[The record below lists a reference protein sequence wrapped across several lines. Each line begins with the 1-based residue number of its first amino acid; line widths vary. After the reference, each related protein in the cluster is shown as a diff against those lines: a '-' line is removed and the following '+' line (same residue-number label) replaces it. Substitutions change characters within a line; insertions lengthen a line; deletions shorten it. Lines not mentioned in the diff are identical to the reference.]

1 MWWMIWPG
9 NPALSIALWILVAI
23 PFLYA
28 ARRPMH
34 GLIRAIFRTASNG
47 LRLGA
52 RWLVRTAEE
61 LRARNK
67 VVLLAHGGD
76 ELMQSIDREFE
87 RVSVIVQRD
96 LHAYPA
102 LQRKLTDEITRIEED
117 FKKCGEVPPPPP
129 EWTKAVATIAKIKD
143 SGDGLVEKIM
153 QDIAD
158 SVEKIYDRVT
168 AEYRRSYQERHKILA
183 GFQPFW
189 RSLNTTL
196 NQVNKNLNILQES
209 AKIIDTQMDKYEQI
223 AKRTDK
229 AEHALTSSATTQF
242 AIAGLVLLVAFGGAF
257 VNFFLIARPMSA
269 MVGGGQYIIGD
280 LEASHIAAL
289 VIILMEAT
297 AGLFLVESLRIT
309 HLFPRINN
317 MPEKRRYLVMWSAL
331 VILFILASVEVAL
344 AVMRDMIITADMELK
359 RGLGNAAAT
368 QALDI
373 GWVGKIPVAGQMIL
387 GFILPF
393 ALAFVAIPLEYF
405 IYSARTVL
413 GVGLVLLLRG
423 ISFVLRLLGTVL
435 NQIANVLIMA
445 YDVVIFIPLLIE
457 RMVDSMRGVKSSG
470 REARGRGVASFAAHD
485 AMRKT
490 GG

>member
-9 NPALSIALWILVAI
+9 NPALSIVLWIVVSI
-23 PFLYA
+23 PVLYA

-34 GLIRAIFRTASNG
+34 GLIKSIARTASSG

-52 RWLVRTAEE
+52 RWLVSTAEE

-67 VVLLAHGGD
+67 VVLLAHGSD
-76 ELMQSIDREFE
+76 ELVQSIDREFE
-87 RVSVIVQRD
+87 RVSTIVQRD

-129 EWTKAVATIAKIKD
+129 EWTKAIAIIAKIKS
-143 SGDGLVEKIM
+143 SGDGLVEKIL

-209 AKIIDTQMDKYEQI
+209 AKTIDGHMDKYEQI
-223 AKRTDK
+223 NKRTDK
-229 AEHALTSSATTQF
+229 AEHALTSSASTQF
-242 AIAGLVLLVAFGGAF
+242 AIAAGVLVVAFGGAF

-269 MVGGGQYIIGD
+269 MVGGGQYIVGD
-280 LEASHIAAL
+280 LEASHVAAM

-297 AGLFLVESLRIT
+297 AGLFLIESLRIT
-309 HLFPRINN
+309 HLFPRINS
-317 MPEKRRYLVMWSAL
+317 MPEKRRYLIMWSAL
-331 VILFILASVEVAL
+331 TILVILACVEVAL
-344 AVMRDMIITADMELK
+344 AVMRDLIITADMELK
-359 RGLGNAAAT
+359 RGLGNSAAVE
-368 QALDI
+368 ALDL
-373 GWVGKIPVAGQMIL
+373 GWVGKIPVAGQMVL

-423 ISFVLRLLGTVL
+423 LAIVLRLLGNVINRFGSVL
-435 NQIANVLIMA
+435 VMM
-445 YDVVIFIPLLIE
+445 YDVVIFVPLLGE
-457 RMVDSMRGVKSSG
+457 RMVDAMRGVKTGG
-470 REARGRGVASFAAHD
+470 RETRRGVAAFPGHD